1 MITIEYLGQSSFK
14 ISNGETK
21 IIIDPFE
28 PKATNLKWS
37 MQEADT
43 VLVSHN
49 HADHNYIAGVKGF
62 EKAKLSSGKVGDK
75 QFLVYGSGEYE
86 VNGVQIMGLSSFH
99 DNKKGAERG
108 ENTIFIIHIEDFVIA
123 HLGDIGHDLTEAQ
136 YEEVSNANILMIP
149 VGGFYTIDHDIA
161 EKIVANV
168 EPNIIIPMHYKA
180 ERTDEIGKNLDE
192 VDKFLTSVS
201 AEDIINDDKLKLKT
215 STSLDQDKTV
225 VWVKA
230 Q

>member
-14 ISNGETK
+14 ISNSETK
-21 IIIDPFE
+21 LVIDPFE

-37 MQEADT
+37 TQEADT
-43 VLVSHN
+43 VLVTHN
-49 HADHNYIAGVKGF
+49 HTDHNYISGVKGF
-62 EKAKLSSGKVGDK
+62 EKTKLSSGKVGGK
-75 QFLVYGSGEYE
+75 QFLVYGPGEYE
-86 VNGVQIMGLSSFH
+86 VNGVGVMGLASFH

-108 ENTIFIIHIEDFVIA
+108 CNTIFIIHIEDFVIA
-123 HLGDIGHDLTEAQ
+123 HLGDVGHDLTEAQ

-161 EKIVANV
+161 EKIIANV
-168 EPNIIIPMHYKA
+168 SPNIIIPMHYKA

-192 VDKFLTSVS
+192 IDKFLTSVS

-225 VWVKA
+225 VWVRG
-230 Q
+230 